1 MKFSE
6 MPYERI
12 DFDAAKEE
20 LSSII
25 KAFQEAGTPQEQ
37 MEVHRRYY
45 KLMGRIKTQATLAEI
60 RHSIDTTDPFMRKRK
75 RIMTRKCPHFPIRR
89 CSIRS
94 SSLLLH
100 TARSWSWSSAGLHLK
115 ILSLRQSL

>member
-12 DFDAAKEE
+12 DFDTAKEE

-45 KLMGRIKTQATLAEI
+45 KL
-60 RHSIDTTDPFMRKRK
+60 
-75 RIMTRKCPHFPIRR
+75 
-89 CSIRS
+89 
-94 SSLLLH
+94 
-100 TARSWSWSSAGLHLK
+100 
-115 ILSLRQSL
+115 QSGGAV

>member
-25 KAFQEAGTPQEQ
+25 KAFSGSRYASGTDGGPQ
-37 MEVHRRYY
+37 
-45 KLMGRIKTQATLAEI
+45 TL
-60 RHSIDTTDPFMRKRK
+60 
-75 RIMTRKCPHFPIRR
+75 
-89 CSIRS
+89 
-94 SSLLLH
+94 L
-100 TARSWSWSSAGLHLK
+100 
-115 ILSLRQSL
+115 

>member
-25 KAFQEAGTPQEQ
+25 KEKGPK
-37 MEVHRRYY
+37 R
-45 KLMGRIKTQATLAEI
+45 
-60 RHSIDTTDPFMRKRK
+60 PF
-75 RIMTRKCPHFPIRR
+75 F
-89 CSIRS
+89 
-94 SSLLLH
+94 LLLPY
-100 TARSWSWSSAGLHLK
+100 
-115 ILSLRQSL
+115 

>member
-60 RHSIDTTDPFMRKRK
+60 RHSIDTTDPFYEEEKTYYDQEM
-75 RIMTRKCPHFPIRR
+75 PAFSNRR

>member
-37 MEVHRRYY
+37 MEHHRRYY
-45 KLMGRIKTQATLAEI
+45 KLMGRIKTQLTLAEI
-60 RHSIDTTDPFMRKRK
+60 RHSIDTTDPFYEEEKTYYDQEMPAFSNQEVQHKK
-75 RIMTRKCPHFPIRR
+75 LLCFSIPQGAGAGHRR
-89 CSIRS
+89 ACI
-94 SSLLLH
+94 
-100 TARSWSWSSAGLHLK
+100 
-115 ILSLRQSL
+115 

>member
-60 RHSIDTTDPFMRKRK
+60 RHSIDTTDPFYEEEKTYYDQEMPAFSNQEVQYKNIAESWK
-75 RIMTRKCPHFPIRR
+75 
-89 CSIRS
+89 RS
-94 SSLLLH
+94 S
-100 TARSWSWSSAGLHLK
+100 AVLHLK
-115 ILSLRQSL
+115 TSNLPPGQ